1 MKSICFHLL
10 SGSLIAGFLIC
21 GPLPALSQNPKGTIT
36 RSEQLVAN
44 GKTRALVIGI
54 SDYQFIEKLQYA
66 DKDAAVF
73 ADYLAHNPNWNIAK
87 SDIVLL
93 TNEKAKRGDLI
104 AELQRLALL
113 SKPGDKLVF
122 YFSGH
127 GDTEDFTLFKK
138 GYLLTH
144 DTYSTNYMA
153 GALSVNDLK
162 DIFVTLTTDTI
173 QVIVITDACRAGKL
187 AGGSK
192 GMEYTGIALKTMWH
206 NEIKIL
212 SAQPNQA
219 SLEGPQWGNG
229 RGIFSYYLINGLNG
243 AADADLDSLITLDEL
258 RQYFGQ
264 TVVKETGKKQQPLV
278 QGPDEYSTVIASLK
292 AVPDKKKSK
301 SAGNIAIFSTRR
313 FRIPDDSCT
322 FYYQQ
327 MNDAIAGKKFD
338 RTDPNAAAASY
349 RKIRTCSKDP
359 DFILGANSRL
369 LSALMNTAQEIVNN
383 SFIGKNF
390 VNEKDYAYAIDL
402 FDQVLELNDLKLP
415 YQEQLT
421 NLKRYLK
428 VLGSALWDWRSDM
441 NELSKILDTAMKEEP
456 DAAYLL
462 SAKGA
467 LELRNN
473 NYTNAIRILEKA
485 TQMSPAWLVPKY
497 YLGVAYGYKKDY
509 RKALGYYKEVLEKD
523 SLYRTFD
530 CARCILER
538 MDEYEK
544 RLNQI
549 KYDKYK
555 DDVKGRAAL
564 DSARNELADN
574 IDSAYFF
581 YSLALRFDK
590 KNHPFQDSVYYFY
603 TQAVVLDPSEA
614 EYLYSLV
621 RYLRKKSYGEEEIRE
636 WLKKNGDYNE
646 DERRWFLE
654 DLIYS
659 YLYSKETEKAFQVA
673 ADMYEQGLSGCTKI
687 KKWANKFGKLPAYQA
702 FIKENCPD

>member
-1 MKSICFHLL
+1 
-10 SGSLIAGFLIC
+10 
-21 GPLPALSQNPKGTIT
+21 
-36 RSEQLVAN
+36 
-44 GKTRALVIGI
+44 
-54 SDYQFIEKLQYA
+54 
-66 DKDAAVF
+66 
-73 ADYLAHNPNWNIAK
+73 
-87 SDIVLL
+87 
-93 TNEKAKRGDLI
+93 
-104 AELQRLALL
+104 
-113 SKPGDKLVF
+113 
-122 YFSGH
+122 
-127 GDTEDFTLFKK
+127 
-138 GYLLTH
+138 
-144 DTYSTNYMA
+144 
-153 GALSVNDLK
+153 
-162 DIFVTLTTDTI
+162 
-173 QVIVITDACRAGKL
+173 VIVITDACRAGKL
-187 AGGSK
+187 AGGRK
-192 GMEYTGIALKTMWH
+192 GVEYTGIALKTMWH

-212 SAQPNQA
+212 SAQPNQE

-243 AADADLDSLITLDEL
+243 AADADQDSLITLDEL

-264 TVVKETGKKQQPLV
+264 TVVKETDKKQQPLV

-292 AVPDKKKSK
+292 AVPDKKKNK
-301 SAGNIAIFSTRR
+301 PAGNSAIFSTRR

-338 RTDPNAAAASY
+338 RNDPNAAAASY

-390 VNEKDYAYAIDL
+390 VNEKDYSYAIDL

-473 NYTNAIRILEKA
+473 NYTNAIQILEKA

-497 YLGVAYGYKKDY
+497 YLGVAYGYKRL
-509 RKALGYYKEVLEKD
+509 RKTRLLQEVLEKIHCTA
-523 SLYRTFD
+523 LLTVPVHPGKNGW
-530 CARCILER
+530 
-538 MDEYEK
+538 YEK
-544 RLNQI
+544 TDQI

-555 DDVKGRAAL
+555 DDVRQGRTGLARSNWLTISIRLFLLQPGPAL
-564 DSARNELADN
+564 IKRITLSR
-574 IDSAYFF
+574 
-581 YSLALRFDK
+581 
-590 KNHPFQDSVYYFY
+590 
-603 TQAVVLDPSEA
+603 
-614 EYLYSLV
+614 
-621 RYLRKKSYGEEEIRE
+621 IRCIISIHRP
-636 WLKKNGDYNE
+636 WYWTP
-646 DERRWFLE
+646 RRPNTC
-654 DLIYS
+654 I
-659 YLYSKETEKAFQVA
+659 V
-673 ADMYEQGLSGCTKI
+673 
-687 KKWANKFGKLPAYQA
+687 
-702 FIKENCPD
+702 